1 MSPTAASR
9 VHGRAD
15 REPSAGAWRRLVSS
29 AANVAVRALLVL
41 LVVVVL
47 LGTGCGTATTPQVD
61 FSSTQPTHVGADYGD
76 VYQLWTRHGKVVH
89 EFESALEVWATYK
102 STDYREA
109 FVARYAEAYRLP
121 PPDRELIRTGQRE
134 AEADAYEFMVTAQS
148 ANYRWNDLER
158 KGSAWRVTLRDGL
171 GHELYPEKIA
181 YERLPETYEREF
193 FPVKTPF
200 TRLYTVRFSR
210 HASEPARP
218 DPAADGAA
226 TAGGTGSAAS
236 TLSAGTA
243 VASGTARATGTAGA
257 TGEDGFVG
265 ERSGRLVLR
274 IAGPYGSVDLVWS
287 AQP

>member
-1 MSPTAASR
+1 MSPPAASR
-9 VHGRAD
+9 VGARAHQ
-15 REPSAGAWRRLVSS
+15 EAWAGAWRRAASS
-29 AANVAVRALLVL
+29 AARVVATAFVLILVVG
-41 LVVVVL
+41 VVVVPA
-47 LGTGCGTATTPQVD
+47 GCGTATTPQVD
-61 FSSTQPTHVGADYGD
+61 FSSTPAHHAGADYGD

-121 PPDRELIRTGQRE
+121 PADRELIRTGQRE

-181 YERLPETYEREF
+181 YERLPDTYEREF

-210 HASEPARP
+210 RASEPGRP
-218 DPAADGAA
+218 APVGDGAA
-226 TAGGTGSAAS
+226 PAAGTGSAPS
-236 TLSAGTA
+236 TG
-243 VASGTARATGTAGA
+243 ATGATGAAGA

-265 ERSGRLVLR
+265 ERTGRLVLR

-287 AQP
+287 TQP